1 MIGLI
6 KGGPLTE
13 SGTKNLA
20 QAKALFELQYIK
32 LKNFFDP
39 YTTFDT
45 YLEVLDADPK
55 ARRRIFETFAGGIE
69 RTADR
74 FNIDKAN
81 LAFGITEGVV
91 DFANKVSAVKLQDS
105 VTKSQMFMASIDKQL
120 RLQKATSFSEVL
132 SKGDLT
138 AVDNDIMD
146 LALDDTMKSV
156 FAFDYTK
163 KAKSA
168 NMLEAFF
175 LSLCKSWSVNSKAS

>member
-13 SGTKNLA
+13 GGTKNLA

-32 LKNFFDP
+32 LRNFFDP

-74 FNIDKAN
+74 FNIDKAK
-81 LAFGITEGVV
+81 LS
-91 DFANKVSAVKLQDS
+91 VSYYRVWL
-105 VTKSQMFMASIDKQL
+105 TLLTRFL
-120 RLQKATSFSEVL
+120 LL
-132 SKGDLT
+132 SYRI
-138 AVDNDIMD
+138 V
-146 LALDDTMKSV
+146 
-156 FAFDYTK
+156 
-163 KAKSA
+163 
-168 NMLEAFF
+168 
-175 LSLCKSWSVNSKAS
+175 